1 MEIAMSHYHAH
12 YLAQHDAHYGA
23 NPGLPGAPNPAPDGE
38 RLPDPVHAAADADA
52 EQAALRRKLLLY
64 GTAGQAGRAEVRV
77 S

>member
-12 YLAQHDAHYGA
+12 HDAHYEA
-23 NPGLPGAPNPAPDGE
+23 NPGLSGAPNSAPDAE
-38 RLPDPVHAAADADA
+38 RLPDPVHAAADS
-52 EQAALRRKLLLY
+52 EGERAALRRNLLLY